1 MCGIAAAIDWPGAEA
16 SVNLALA
23 ALVHRG
29 DISDPVATPRSD
41 VAMGTRRLR
50 IVDGPN
56 AAQPKMSSDGRILV
70 CFNGEIYNHVEIRR
84 GLEKLGARFETD
96 SDTEVLANALSVW
109 GPAAL
114 SSLEGMYAFVAYDI
128 QAGEFLAAR
137 DPFGVKPLYV
147 IERDGGYLFA
157 SELRALLNAS
167 DVGEA
172 WLLPAGHLLTRQGP
186 VRFRD
191 MSSRARRGCEPFDV
205 ERLDQLARRA
215 VRSRIPPNLPFA
227 MLFSGGLDS
236 TLVAHYARETRPEAP
251 GYLLGGAGAPD
262 YEYAS
267 RYAEMSG
274 LDLRHVAIDGPP
286 RREHLARVVTNLESF
301 EPSVVRDAL
310 CNDALFQRISAD
322 GFRVA
327 LSGEGADE
335 LFAGYVPLELA
346 FAHGLEAGDYVRDQ
360 TIAMMARTNL
370 QRLDRCGLHHR
381 VEAREPLLDS
391 ALARYALAL
400 PADALVD
407 CDGAQIGKKP
417 LRALWD
423 LYPDRLPA
431 AIRDRRKI
439 ALHVGSGLDISQKR
453 SPWIDFAES
462 EVGDAE
468 FAEGRREFAE
478 FQLESK
484 EEYLY
489 LRLLSQSFD
498 VRRAPHLR
506 ARANLRFP
514 RIQLSS
520 EAGRRLEDFLT
531 AA

>member
-1 MCGIAAAIDWPGAEA
+1 MCGIAAAIDWAEAEA
-16 SVNLALA
+16 SVNRALA
-23 ALVHRG
+23 CLVHRG
-29 DISDPVATPRSD
+29 DVSDPVALPRSN

-50 IVDGPN
+50 IVDG
-56 AAQPKMSSDGRILV
+56 AHAEQPMLSFDGRIQV
-70 CFNGEIYNHVEIRR
+70 CFNGEIYNHIELRR
-84 GLEKLGARFETD
+84 NLERLGVRFESE
-96 SDTEVLANALSVW
+96 SDTEVLANALSLW

-114 SSLEGMYAFVAYDI
+114 ACLEGMYAFVAYDI
-128 QAGEFLAAR
+128 AAGEFLAAR
-137 DPFGVKPLYV
+137 DPFGVKPLYL

-157 SELRALLNAS
+157 SEIRALLNAS
-167 DVGEA
+167 EVGEA
-172 WLLPAGHLLTRQGP
+172 WLLPAGHLLTRKGP
-186 VRFRD
+186 VRFKE
-191 MSSRARRGCEPFDV
+191 MNSRLRQGCQDLDV
-205 ERLDQLARRA
+205 ARLDALVRQA
-215 VRSRIPPNLPFA
+215 VRSRIPPDLPFA

-251 GYLLGGAGAPD
+251 GYLLGDAQAPD
-262 YEYAS
+262 YEHAA

-274 LDLRHVAIDGPP
+274 LDLRHVVIDEPP
-286 RREHLARVVTNLESF
+286 RRERLQRIVTNLESF
-301 EPSVVRDAL
+301 EPSVVRDAI

-335 LFAGYVPLELA
+335 LFAGYVPLEVA

-370 QRLDRCGLHHR
+370 QRLDRCGLHHL

-391 ALARYALAL
+391 ALARYALSL
-400 PADALVD
+400 PADALVGGE
-407 CDGAQIGKKP
+407 GAQTGKQS

-423 LYPDRLPA
+423 LYPGRLPA
-431 AIRDRRKI
+431 TIRHRRKV
-439 ALHVGSGLDISQKR
+439 ALHVGSGLDVSQKR

-462 EVGDAE
+462 EVSDAE

-484 EEYLY
+484 EEYLN
-489 LRLLSQSFD
+489 LRLLSESFD

-506 ARANLRFP
+506 SRANLRFP
-514 RIQLSS
+514 RIKLSP
-520 EAGRRLEDFLT
+520 EAGQRLQDFL
-531 AA
+531 AAA